1 MKQLLARLK
10 PVRDS
15 ADRDAFTGDQ
25 WADTRGPIRVGMVL
39 IAVIFIGLGGW
50 AAVAPIAQGAVA
62 SGRII
67 VESQRKSIQHL
78 EGGIIRRI
86 LVRDGDMVE
95 EGQVLV
101 ELGDTRPRAQSD
113 IVSGQLHAYR
123 ALEARLLAERDGLEQ
138 VTFPVSLVDV
148 SDNPETQKVMD
159 GQRDLFEARR
169 TALEGQKTILVQRM
183 GQLEKMVAGLR
194 AQIASKNEQL
204 AYLRE
209 EIRGLQILYEQG
221 HAPKARLL
229 ALQRAASEAEGARGK
244 HLADLASAQLR
255 IGETRLEVIQADKAF
270 REQVIEDLRATQERI
285 ADLSEQ
291 ARAATDVLD
300 RTMIRAPVAGTI
312 VGLEVHTEGGV
323 INPGETVLEIVPRDR
338 RLIIQARV
346 QTQDIDLVSADA
358 ETEVRLLPFKQRT
371 LPILL
376 GRVTSVSADTLEDER
391 TGEVYYTANVEIP
404 PREMAKL
411 EGQTLVPGMPAD
423 VIIKA
428 GEATAL
434 QYLLSPLSDAFA
446 RSFKE

>member
-1 MKQLLARLK
+1 MKQIFARLK
-10 PVRDS
+10 S
-15 ADRDAFTGDQ
+15 AGDNPREDTSGGDK
-25 WADTRGPIRVGMVL
+25 WADTSGPIRIGMIL
-39 IAVIFIGLGGW
+39 IAVTFIGFGGW
-50 AAVAPIAQGAVA
+50 ASVAPIAQGAVA

-95 EGQVLV
+95 EGQTLV
-101 ELGDTRPRAQSD
+101 ELEDTRSRAQND

-123 ALEARLLAERDGLEQ
+123 ALEARLLAERDGLQE
-138 VTFPVSLVDV
+138 VNFPASLQDA
-148 SDNPETQKVMD
+148 SDNPETRKVME

-183 GQLEKMVAGLR
+183 GQLEKMAAGLR
-194 AQIASKNEQL
+194 SQIASKNEQL
-204 AYLRE
+204 VYLNE
-209 EIRGLQILYEQG
+209 EIRGLQKLYEQG

-229 ALQRAASEAEGARGK
+229 ALQRAASEAEGERGK

-255 IGETRLEVIQADKAF
+255 IGETKLEVIQAEKAF
-270 REQVIEDLRATQERI
+270 REQVIEELRATQERI
-285 ADLSEQ
+285 SDLSEQ
-291 ARAATDVLD
+291 ARAATDVLE
-300 RTMIRAPVAGTI
+300 RTQIRAPVAGTI

-323 INPGETVLEIVPRDR
+323 INPSETVLEIVPRDR
-338 RLIIQARV
+338 RLIVQARV
-346 QTQDIDLVSADA
+346 QTQDIDLVSANA

-376 GRVTSVSADTLEDER
+376 GRVTSVSADMLEDER
-391 TGEVYYTANVEIP
+391 TGEVYYAANVEIP
-404 PREMAKL
+404 PLEMAKL

-434 QYLLSPLSDAFA
+434 QYILSPLSDAFA